1 MATPDRL
8 KPLLEAAL
16 ESSPFLLEDLT
27 VTSAGRRSVVRV
39 VVDRVLELVGDDAAD
54 TTEPSDPLSLDDVAD
69 ATRLVSA
76 ALDDDDV
83 MGEASYTLEV
93 SSPGVSRPLTKPRH
107 FRRNVGRLVKAVGS
121 GSSTTGR
128 LVRAGE
134 DEFVLDVPATKK
146 DTGGEITLRHAD
158 VTRGE
163 VQIEFNRA
171 EHHDDLSD
179 SDDSS
184 DQTEE
189 N

>member
-16 ESSPFLLEDLT
+16 QSSPFLLEDLT
-27 VTSAGRRSVVRV
+27 VTAAGRRSVVRV
-39 VVDRVLELVGDDAAD
+39 IVDRALAGNGGEVAD
-54 TTEPSDPLSLDDVAD
+54 TTEPSAPLSLDDVAD
-69 ATRLVSA
+69 ATRLVST

-83 MGEASYTLEV
+83 MGEAPYTLEV
-93 SSPGVSRPLTKPRH
+93 SSPGVSRPLTLPRH
-107 FRRNVGRLVKAVGS
+107 FRRNIGRLVAAVGP

-134 DEFVLDVPATKK
+134 DLFVLDVPATKK
-146 DTGGEITLRHAD
+146 EPGGEVTLRHAD
-158 VTRGE
+158 ITRGE

-171 EHHDDLSD
+171 DLQDNSSD